1 MRKEQIKKVVRDGYA
16 KIAKQDSP
24 CCLPVNSCC
33 GSTNL
38 AQNISKSIGYTD
50 EELKAVPEGANLGLG
65 CGNPV
70 ALASLREGE
79 TVLDLG
85 SGAGF
90 DCFLAADKV
99 GKSGRVIGVDMTPE
113 MIDKARENARKGDYT
128 NVEFRLGEIENLPA
142 ADNSVDIVISNCVI
156 NLAPDKNRVF
166 TETFRVLKPGGR
178 LMISDMVL
186 LKELPDSIK
195 NSIEA
200 YIGCLSGAIKRDE
213 YIEAIRGAGFQEVS
227 IIDETSF
234 PIECMANDPTT
245 KTIIKNLEI
254 PPEEIKEVAGSVV
267 SIKAYGAKP
276 N

>member
-1 MRKEQIKKVVRDGYA
+1 MRKEEIKKVVRDGYA

-38 AQNISKSIGYTD
+38 ARNISKSIGYTE
-50 EELKAVPEGANLGLG
+50 EELEAVPEGANLGLG

-90 DCFLAADKV
+90 DCFLAADRV

-113 MIDKARENARKGDYT
+113 MIDKARENARKGNYA

-213 YIEAIRGAGFQEVS
+213 YINAIKAAGFQEVS

-245 KTIIKNLEI
+245 KTIIENLEI

-267 SIKAYGAKP
+267 SIKAYGLKP
-276 N
+276 D

>member
-1 MRKEQIKKVVRDGYA
+1 
-16 KIAKQDSP
+16 
-24 CCLPVNSCC
+24 
-33 GSTNL
+33 
-38 AQNISKSIGYTD
+38 
-50 EELKAVPEGANLGLG
+50 
-65 CGNPV
+65 
-70 ALASLREGE
+70 
-79 TVLDLG
+79 
-85 SGAGF
+85 
-90 DCFLAADKV
+90 
-99 GKSGRVIGVDMTPE
+99 
-113 MIDKARENARKGDYT
+113 
-128 NVEFRLGEIENLPA
+128 
-142 ADNSVDIVISNCVI
+142 
-156 NLAPDKNRVF
+156 
-166 TETFRVLKPGGR
+166 
-178 LMISDMVL
+178 MISDMVL

-254 PPEEIKEVAGSVV
+254 PPEEIKKVAGSVV